1 MAVNQPEP
9 VTFLILDTA
18 RLIRQR
24 FERELE
30 TAGLGITAGE
40 ARTLLWAGR
49 YPGLRQAALAEKLGV
64 EPMTLVGFLDRLE
77 AAGLITREPDASD
90 RRAKL
95 IQPTAAATPLVARI
109 EAIARAVRERAM
121 GALGERQSEAIR
133 AGLERMR
140 DALAAANE
148 AVST

>member
-1 MAVNQPEP
+1 VTVAEPEP
-9 VTFLILDTA
+9 ITFLVLDAA

-49 YPGLRQAALAEKLGV
+49 HPGLRQAALAEKLGV

-77 AAGLITREPDASD
+77 AAGFVTRTQDPTD

-95 IQPTAAATPLVARI
+95 VQPTDAATPLVARI
-109 EAIARAVRERAM
+109 ESIALTVRERAM
-121 GALGERQSEAIR
+121 GALGERQSEMIR
-133 AGLERMR
+133 AGLEQMR
-140 DALAAANE
+140 DALSASG
-148 AVST
+148 AVGT

>member
-1 MAVNQPEP
+1 MTESEP
-9 VTFLILDTA
+9 ITFLVLDAA

-30 TAGLGITAGE
+30 AAGLGMTAGE

-49 YPGLRQAALAEKLGV
+49 HPGLRQAALAEKLGV
-64 EPMTLVGFLDRLE
+64 EPMTLVGFLDGLE
-77 AAGLITREPDASD
+77 RAGLVTRETDPGD

-95 IQPTAAATPLVARI
+95 VQPTAAAKPLVARI

-121 GALGERQSEAIR
+121 GALGERQAEAVR
-133 AGLERMR
+133 SGLERMR
-140 DALAAANE
+140 DALSAAE
-148 AVST
+148 DVRT

>member
-1 MAVNQPEP
+1 MTVAEPEP
-9 VTFLILDTA
+9 ITFLILDAA

-49 YPGLRQAALAEKLGV
+49 YPGLRQTALAEKLGV

-77 AAGLITREPDASD
+77 AAGLVTRTQDPTD

-95 IQPTAAATPLVARI
+95 VQPTAAATPLVARI
-109 EAIARAVRERAM
+109 ESIARTVRQRAM
-121 GALGERQSEAIR
+121 GALGERQSEMIR
-133 AGLERMR
+133 AGLEQMR
-140 DALAAANE
+140 DALSASE
-148 AVST
+148 AVGT

>member
-1 MAVNQPEP
+1 MTEPEP
-9 VTFLILDTA
+9 ITFLVLDAA

-30 TAGLGITAGE
+30 AAGLGMTAGE

-49 YPGLRQAALAEKLGV
+49 HPGLRQAALAEKLGV
-64 EPMTLVGFLDRLE
+64 EPMTLVGFLDGLE
-77 AAGLITREPDASD
+77 RAGLVTRDADPGD

-95 IQPTAAATPLVARI
+95 VQPTAAAKPLVARI

-121 GALGERQSEAIR
+121 GALGERQAEAVR
-133 AGLERMR
+133 SGLERMR
-140 DALAAANE
+140 DALSAAAE
-148 AVST
+148 DVRT

>member
-1 MAVNQPEP
+1 VTEPEP
-9 VTFLILDTA
+9 VTFLILDAA

-49 YPGLRQAALAEKLGV
+49 HPGLRQAALAEKLGV

-77 AAGLITREPDASD
+77 AAGFVTRTQDPTD

-95 IQPTAAATPLVARI
+95 IEPTAAAKPLVSRI
-109 EAIARAVRERAM
+109 ETLARTVRERAM
-121 GALGERQSEAIR
+121 GALGERQSEAVR

-148 AVST
+148 AVPT